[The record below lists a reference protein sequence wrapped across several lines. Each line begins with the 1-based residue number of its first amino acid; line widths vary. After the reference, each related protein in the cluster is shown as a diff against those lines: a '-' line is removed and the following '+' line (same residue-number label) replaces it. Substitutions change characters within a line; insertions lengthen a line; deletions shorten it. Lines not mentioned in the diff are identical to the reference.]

1 MRFLCPN
8 CRVEI
13 EAHEDLIEF
22 PCPVCKA
29 NVDRRKLQTMRAGN
43 TPVEL
48 SPDVVKS
55 DVVDQVLPPGY
66 KLGPYEIV
74 DRIGAGGMGVVYKAT
89 QTNLQRTVAIKVL
102 PSHFARD
109 PEFVNRFHREARALA
124 SLNHPNI
131 VSIFDLGQMD
141 GLYYFVMEFVDGVAL
156 RELMRLG
163 KLTPDQAMR
172 MVPLICDALEYAH
185 GEGVVH
191 RDIKPEN
198 ILVDKKGRVR
208 IADFGLARIVRG
220 DAPGGHVTQSNVVMG
235 TLDYMAPEQRNDP
248 RSVDHRADIYSLGV
262 VIYEMLTGQLPVGRF
277 EPPSRRLQIDVR
289 FDDVVLRSLEQDP
302 ARRYQRASHVGS
314 AISEVMDR
322 PKAEPVVSGG
332 PIRQRLLA
340 QGRGKLHLPE
350 IFSASIE
357 LYLANFWPVFGTAFL
372 FHLLS
377 FATVGVLAG
386 PLFGGFAFE
395 LLRAIRTGDRFSF
408 SRSWN
413 GFDRFGTLVGI
424 FFVTLLATG
433 VGLCLLLLPA
443 FLIGGCLIYA
453 NLLAMDR
460 RLPMGEALSA
470 SYREVKQAGLWP
482 HVGLFAVVVLLGG
495 FMVGINALAVIGS
508 VGSLLVL
515 PFTLGLVAAAYEQV
529 IGSRREQVCPAPVP
543 VRQPVAPFAAPNAAT
558 VPAAIPVAMLA
569 PEAAAEH
576 DSGPLPPSV
585 VNPIPAT
592 PLLAPPTPRVSG
604 LAAISLP
611 FAVLSLLVGTAA
623 AVLYMVAHVAGQ
635 GGFAAGRMSANDLAL
650 FTYAATIVAAV
661 GAAMS
666 PFSLLMGLAGAARAW
681 LRPHETRGLALAL
694 FSALCSAASLATC
707 GHLLARLLG

>member
-1 MRFLCPN
+1 MRFLCPS

-141 GLYYFVMEFVDGVAL
+141 GLYYFVMEYVDGVAL
-156 RELMRLG
+156 RELMRQG
-163 KLTPDQAMR
+163 KLSADQAMR

-248 RSVDHRADIYSLGV
+248 RHVDHRADIYSLGV

-277 EPPSRRLQIDVR
+277 EPPSRRLAIDIRV
-289 FDDVVLRSLEQDP
+289 DEVVLKSLEQDP

-314 AISEVMDR
+314 AISDVMDR
-322 PKAEPVVSGG
+322 PKAGPVASGG
-332 PIRQRLLA
+332 PIRQKLLA
-340 QGRGKLHLPE
+340 QGSGRLRLPE

-357 LYLANFWPVFGTAFL
+357 FYLANLWPVLGTAVLFL
-372 FHLLS
+372 MLS
-377 FATVGVLAG
+377 LCSALVLAG
-386 PLFGGFAFE
+386 PLFGGIAY
-395 LLRAIRTGDRFSF
+395 AILHALRTGERFSF
-408 SRSWN
+408 SRAWS

-424 FFVTLLATG
+424 FCTTLIATSIG
-433 VGLCLLLLPA
+433 TYLLILPS
-443 FLIGGCLIYA
+443 FLIGACLMYA
-453 NLLAMDR
+453 SILAIDR
-460 RLPMGEALSA
+460 RLPMGEALVT
-470 SYREVKQAGLWP
+470 SYREVRAAGFWP
-482 HVGLFAVVVLLGG
+482 HVWLFTLVSIMGG
-495 FMVGINALAVIGS
+495 FMIGVNVLS
-508 VGSLLVL
+508 YIGTVWSLLML
-515 PFTLGLVAAAYEQV
+515 PFALGLLVGGYEQV
-529 IGSRREQVCPAPVP
+529 IGSRRGQVPMAAPAVIAPPAP
-543 VRQPVAPFAAPNAAT
+543 APNAAT
-558 VPAAIPVAMLA
+558 IPAAIPVAALA
-569 PEAAAEH
+569 PEEAPEH

-592 PLLAPPTPRVSG
+592 PILAPATPRVSG
-604 LAAISLP
+604 LAATSLP
-611 FAVLSLLVGTAA
+611 FAVLVLLVATAS
-623 AVLYMVAHVAGQ
+623 AVLYGVVHLSGQ
-635 GGFAAGRMSANDLAL
+635 GGFATGRMSAGDLAM
-650 FTYAATIVAAV
+650 FRFAATIVAAV
-661 GAAMS
+661 GLSLS
-666 PFSLLMGLAGAARAW
+666 PFPLLMALAGAARAW
-681 LRPHETRGLALAL
+681 LRPQETRGLSLAL
-694 FSALCSAASLATC
+694 FSALCSAASFATC
-707 GHLLARLLG
+707 GHLLARLIG